1 VQVRITDVPPGE
13 APDWVR
19 RAWVGMVLPL
29 APGETGPR
37 TPRTVGVLSGPRDFV
52 MILLFF
58 LFGRRNRET
67 GYVVEGRVAVQLLA
81 EKDAEA
87 ARWWQEKAPH
97 VLRPGHRL
105 VFQAEVCQ
113 EEW

>member
-1 VQVRITDVPPGE
+1 MRIRITDVPPGE

-37 TPRTVGVLSGPRDFV
+37 TPHTAGVLTGPRGCL
-52 MILLFF
+52 MMLLAILL
-58 LFGRRNRET
+58 GRTSRET
-67 GYVVEGRVAVQLLA
+67 GYVVEGPVAVELLA
-81 EKDAEA
+81 EKNEEA
-87 ARWWQEKAPH
+87 ARWWQEEAPH
-97 VLRPGHRL
+97 VLRRGHRF

-113 EEW
+113 EER

>member
-1 VQVRITDVPPGE
+1 MQIRITDVPPGE

-37 TPRTVGVLSGPRDFV
+37 TPRTTGVLSGPRSWA
-52 MILLFF
+52 MILLSF
-58 LFGRRNRET
+58 LLGRGERAT
-67 GYVVEGRVAVQLLA
+67 GYVVEGRTAVQLLA

-97 VLRPGHRL
+97 VLRLSHRL